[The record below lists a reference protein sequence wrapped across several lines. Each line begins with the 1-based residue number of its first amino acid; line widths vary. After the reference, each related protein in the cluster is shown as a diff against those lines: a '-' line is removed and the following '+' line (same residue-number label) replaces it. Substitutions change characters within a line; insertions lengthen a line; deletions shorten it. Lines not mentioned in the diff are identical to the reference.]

1 MDSEALDE
9 YKKLYSQFVE
19 NVANL
24 HNYHEQFLLF
34 YSIPTG
40 EGERRQI
47 RQMIKIGKELLVLS
61 KTITREAN
69 LIRRQEKEKK
79 RAENTALAK
88 SHGRKGWKA
97 RKFRNDKKMD
107 KAGKPET
114 LIKYK

>member
-1 MDSEALDE
+1 MDSKNLDE

-19 NVANL
+19 NIANL

-47 RQMIKIGKELLVLS
+47 RQMIKIGRELLVLS
-61 KTITREAN
+61 KAITQEAN
-69 LIRRQEKEKK
+69 LLRRQEKEKK
-79 RAENTALAK
+79 RAENTARAK
-88 SHGRKGWKA
+88 SSGRRA
-97 RKFRNDKKMD
+97 RKAKKFRTDQRLD
-107 KAGKPET
+107 RAGKPES